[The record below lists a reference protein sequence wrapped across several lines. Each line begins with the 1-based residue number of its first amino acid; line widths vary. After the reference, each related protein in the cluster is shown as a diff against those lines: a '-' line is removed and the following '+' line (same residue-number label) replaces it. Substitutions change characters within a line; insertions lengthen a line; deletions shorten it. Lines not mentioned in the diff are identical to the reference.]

1 MSRHHGHGALGLTL
15 LVGVVVSCGSV
26 EASLPGSERAT
37 AATFELAAV
46 TAEACSI
53 SGTRGDDVLRG
64 TSQDDTLCGRGG
76 HDVLIGR
83 GGGDTLIGGPGSD
96 GLYGGGGADSL
107 DGGGDIDLLDG
118 GARRDV
124 LDGGR
129 GDDRCDARQHDRA
142 TSCRGPGASPTIA
155 AAGDIACVP
164 GASPNET
171 ACQHKAT
178 SRLLARR
185 DPWLVLTLGDNQYD
199 DGALEDF
206 RRSYSASWGR
216 VKAITRPSVGNHDY
230 HVADARDYFSYFGPP
245 AGRRGR
251 GYFSFDVGD
260 WHVVALNS
268 NCGEVGGCE
277 RGSRQEK
284 WLQQDLAAHPS
295 TCTLAYWHHPRFSS
309 GLHGNNGTS
318 AAFWRALYEA
328 GADVVLNGHDH
339 TYERFAPQ
347 DPRQRADGNGIRE
360 FVVGTGGRNL
370 YTFGAPEPNSQ
381 VRNNHTFGVLEL
393 TLRANGY
400 DWRFEPAAG
409 GSFEDSGS
417 DTCSA

>member
-1 MSRHHGHGALGLTL
+1 MSRHRRHGALGLTL

-26 EASLPGSERAT
+26 EASLPRSERA

-46 TAEACSI
+46 AAEACSI

-64 TSQDDTLCGRGG
+64 TSQGDTLCGLGG
-76 HDVLIGR
+76 HDVLIGS
-83 GGGDTLIGGPGSD
+83 GGGDTLIGGAGSD

-118 GARRDV
+118 GPRRDV
-124 LDGGR
+124 LDGGA
-129 GDDRCDARQHDRA
+129 GGDRCHARQHDRA
-142 TSCRGPGASPTIA
+142 TSCRGPGSSPVIA
-155 AAGDIACVP
+155 AAGDIACPP
-164 GASPNET
+164 GASPSET
-171 ACQHKAT
+171 ACQHEAT

-284 WLQQDLAAHPS
+284 WLRQDLAAHPS

-309 GLHGNNGTS
+309 GLHGNNATS

-381 VRNNHTFGVLEL
+381 VRNNDTFGVLEL
-393 TLRANGY
+393 SLRADGY
-400 DWRFEPAAG
+400 DWRFVPAAG